1 MHYTGDNF
9 ETYRPS
15 RTDSVGRVVGD
26 FIRSRRLEHWLMF
39 GVGLIIGLIIG

>member
-9 ETYRPS
+9 ETYRA
-15 RTDSVGRVVGD
+15 RRHDSVGRAIGD

-39 GVGLIIGLIIG
+39 GAGLIIGLIIG